1 MKQGIHIKIQDRSG
15 LSEREKD
22 ILHTGILNTLAFAGY
37 ITVISKGEGGEGTAF
52 NPIED
57 CFIGITMIYQ
67 KPIPDEM
74 AEELVES
81 ITRRLNTFFSMSKI
95 EMDLHVELAY

>member
-15 LSEREKD
+15 LSEREKN

-37 ITVISKGEGGEGTAF
+37 IVVVSKGEGGEGTAF

-57 CFIGITMIYQ
+57 YFIGLTMIYQ

-81 ITRRLNTFFSMSKI
+81 ITKRLTNFFTMSKI
-95 EMDLHVELAY
+95 EMDLQVELAY

>member
-15 LSEREKD
+15 LSEREKN
-22 ILHTGILNTLAFAGY
+22 ILHMGILNTIVLAGFVE
-37 ITVISKGEGGEGTAF
+37 VISKGEGEGGNAF

-57 CFIGITMIYQ
+57 CFIGFTMIYQ

-74 AEELVES
+74 AEALVES
-81 ITRRLNTFFSMSKI
+81 IKRRLTTFFSISEI
-95 EMDLHVELAY
+95 EMDLNVELAY

>member
-1 MKQGIHIKIQDRSG
+1 MKQGIHIKIEDRSG
-15 LSEREKD
+15 LSEREKN
-22 ILHTGILNTLAFAGY
+22 ILHTGILNTIVLAGFVE
-37 ITVISKGEGGEGTAF
+37 VISKGEGEGGNAF

-57 CFIGITMIYQ
+57 YFIGLTMIYQ

-81 ITRRLNTFFSMSKI
+81 ITKRLTTFFSMSKI
-95 EMDLHVELAY
+95 EMDLKVELAY